1 MARGGTPSAWPSAR
15 AAPMSQPI
23 TAPGRMRSWPPRR
36 CARSQTCAPSQV
48 SGRFSLAGQSG
59 HAPPRPSQGVQAVQ

>member
-1 MARGGTPSAWPSAR
+1 MAKGGTPSARPSAS

-59 HAPPRPSQGVQAVQ
+59 HSPAHAAQ